1 MKQFYRILRYIFRY
15 KMLFTI
21 SVFFSILYAIMNGFS
36 VYLIGP
42 FMKTIFKPETVVK
55 TASPQGVSLDFFGR
69 WKAGLQ
75 NAFDSLMGYGNPH
88 EILTRLCFLIIFV
101 IFLKNLFSYL
111 QGYIMAHVEQGV
123 VRDIREDV
131 YAAYHRL
138 PLRFFQKRKTG
149 DMISSVINDCNAI
162 NDNLNSAFIDLIKEP
177 INIAVLIGVMV
188 AINWKLTL
196 FTFLVAPPSLY
207 TIMRIGQKLRRRA
220 TTAQDRIAAL
230 TSVLEETISNI
241 RVVKA
246 FAMEKFEIEKF
257 NLANNSYFRSL
268 IRLFRVRRISS
279 PVTEFL
285 GVVTVVLVLWIG
297 GSMVLNQTGELGA
310 DKFIVFIAFMFILMQ
325 AVKRLSDVNV
335 KMQVGISAAQRVF
348 DVMDRKSDLVVPSHP
363 RPIDSF
369 NDSIQFNHVWFEYD
383 PGAAVLRDIDLTVKA
398 GETVAVV
405 GTSGS
410 GKSTLLD
417 LLPRF
422 FDPLKGSV
430 EIDGHDLREYKLD
443 DLRHLFGIV
452 TQETILF
459 HDTIKANIGYGRP
472 DIMLDAIIAA
482 AKTANAHDFTMEFEN
497 GYDTVIGDRGT
508 KLSGGQRQRLAIARA
523 ILKNPPILLFDEATS
538 SLDTKSEREVQTA
551 IDKLME
557 GRTSFVIAHRLSTIQ
572 NASRIVLM
580 EKGKLI
586 RTGTHAELYENE
598 SVYRH
603 MYDLHWNDINRNKL
617 MY

>member
-1 MKQFYRILRYIFRY
+1 MKQLYRILRYILRY
-15 KMLFTI
+15 KILF
-21 SVFFSILYAIMNGFS
+21 SVSVLFSILYAIMNGFS

-42 FMKTIFKPETVVK
+42 FMKTIFKAETVIK
-55 TASPQGVSLDFFGR
+55 TSSPQVISPDFLGK
-69 WKAGLQ
+69 WKSGLQ
-75 NAFDSLMGYGNPH
+75 HTFNSLMGYGNPH
-88 EILTRLCFLIIFV
+88 EILTRLCFLIIIV

-138 PLRFFQKRKTG
+138 PLRFFQRRKTG

-177 INIAVLIGVMV
+177 INIAVLVGVMLV
-188 AINWKLTL
+188 INWKLTV
-196 FTFLVAPPSLY
+196 FTFLIAPPSLY
-207 TIMRIGQKLRRRA
+207 IIMRIGQKLRRR
-220 TTAQDRIAAL
+220 TTTTQDRIAAL

-246 FAMEKFEIEKF
+246 FAMEKFEIQKF

-268 IRLFRVRRISS
+268 IRLFRIRRLSS

-285 GVVTVVLVLWIG
+285 GVVAVVIVLWIG
-297 GSMVLNQTGELGA
+297 GSMVLNHQGELDA
-310 DKFIVFIAFMFILMQ
+310 DKFVIFIAFMFLLMQ
-325 AVKRLSDVNV
+325 AIKRLSEVNV
-335 KMQVGISAAQRVF
+335 KMQVGIAAAQRVF
-348 DVMDRKSDLVVPSHP
+348 DVIDRKSDLVELPKPLS
-363 RPIDSF
+363 IDSF
-369 NDSIQFNHVWFEYD
+369 CESIRFCNVWFEYD
-383 PGAAVLRDIDLTVKA
+383 PGVIVLKDINLTVNA
-398 GETVAVV
+398 GEAIAIV
-405 GTSGS
+405 GSSGG

-422 FDPLKGSV
+422 FDPCEGSIK
-430 EIDGHDLREYKLD
+430 IDSHDLREYRLD

-472 DIMLDAIIAA
+472 DIPLDAIIAA
-482 AKTANAHDFTMEFEN
+482 ARTANAHDFIMEFES
-497 GYDTVIGDRGT
+497 GYDTIIGDRGT
-508 KLSGGQRQRLAIARA
+508 KLSGGQRQRLSIARA

-538 SLDTKSEREVQTA
+538 SLDAKSEREVQTA
-551 IDKLME
+551 IDKLMK

-572 NASRIVLM
+572 NANRIVLL
-580 EKGKLI
+580 EKGKII
-586 RTGTHAELYENE
+586 RTGTHEELYDQEII
-598 SVYRH
+598 YRH
-603 MYDLHWNDINRNKL
+603 MYDLHRK
-617 MY
+617 